1 MNSITGRSSVHHSHN
16 SIHAH
21 PSKPYSSP
29 GKVSII
35 IPTLQ
40 KQKLRLRGV
49 KSLPKARK
57 PFAAEF
63 GLQTKTCRTFNQGW
77 HTQEAPWVV
86 GSRGWWGLRQTRA
99 HTWRKESLPLSF
111 SRPCQAGMQ
120 ASAVGVHD
128 FREFQ
133 IFM

>member
-1 MNSITGRSSVHHSHN
+1 MHHSHN

-21 PSKPYSSP
+21 PSKPYNSP

-57 PFAAEF
+57 PFAA
-63 GLQTKTCRTFNQGW
+63 GLGFKPRLAGLLIRGGTHRKHEGVKHAGW
-77 HTQEAPWVV
+77 
-86 GSRGWWGLRQTRA
+86 
-99 HTWRKESLPLSF
+99 
-111 SRPCQAGMQ
+111 
-120 ASAVGVHD
+120 
-128 FREFQ
+128 
-133 IFM
+133 